1 MRVQLLVGSL
11 RTWLGQK
18 SQALRKIQVE
28 GRESNISLPWIYA
41 LLSCQPGYDLSS
53 FKSSP
58 CSRQ

>member
-28 GRESNISLPWIYA
+28 GRDSNISWA
-41 LLSCQPGYDLSS
+41 LDLRVIVVPAWLRPE
-53 FKSSP
+53 FLQIIP
-58 CSRQ
+58 L